1 MKYILK
7 KILTFII
14 TVLLVTLFVFLAFE
28 LIPGDAATAK
38 LGTNATP
45 EALEAMRR
53 SMGLDKPMLVRFFVW
68 IKDFFFG
75 DMGTSFSYGMSVR
88 SMLSSK
94 LPITI
99 CMTLISFI
107 MIVGISIPLGIYSV
121 KHDGSVVS
129 RILNVLNQLTMSI
142 PPFFIG
148 IIITYLL
155 GLVFNLFVPGGYV
168 SYDVNFGKFIYYLIF
183 PSLAIALPKAAMSMK
198 LLRTSIL
205 DEAGKD
211 YVRTAYSRGNST
223 GSVLKHHV
231 LKNAII
237 PVITFLGMTL
247 ADIVAGSLI
256 VEQVFAIPG
265 FGRLLISSIS
275 QRDYPVVQAIIA
287 IVAIIVITINLIVD
301 ILYKYIDPRIRRSAE

>member
-7 KILTFII
+7 KIFTFLI

-28 LIPGDAATAK
+28 LIPGDAAIAK

-45 EALEAMRR
+45 EALEAMRK
-53 SMGLDKPMLVRFFVW
+53 SMGLDKPMLVRFFSW
-68 IKDFFFG
+68 IKSFFFG

-88 SMLSSK
+88 SMLSAK
-94 LPITI
+94 LPITLA
-99 CMTLISFI
+99 MTIISFI
-107 MIVGISIPLGIYSV
+107 MIIGISIPLGIYSV
-121 KHDGSVVS
+121 KHDGSAVS

-223 GSVLKHHV
+223 GAVLKFHV

-287 IVAIIVITINLIVD
+287 IVAIIVITINLLVD
-301 ILYKYIDPRIRRSAE
+301 ILYRSIDPRIRRSAQ